1 MLTFP
6 EASSPQ
12 WSLINSLWTFRAWC
26 WPLAPTSLHAVS
38 PWIFSFGQQAPGY
51 QSILT
56 VIWAVNYL
64 QTAGAQK
71 AHLKLKGFHTG
82 LNLPH
87 YNYDMLIKVI
97 SVSAS
102 SISDVRKQVGGI
114 RDGRHHALSPQN
126 EAGPDQKSST
136 PSGPDKTS
144 LPGGPWLPAPSASPQ
159 VPAIFMTLSWK
170 HQSHLKRSNNNA
182 AHNTGMPYEVHTNS
196 EVVSTD
202 GSRTL
207 DAKLLNPDTTIGYLS
222 NPLPQLKLD
231 KECINIWIS
240 LNESRI
246 E

>member
-114 RDGRHHALSPQN
+114 RDGRHHALSPQMKQ
-126 EAGPDQKSST
+126 GQIRK
-136 PSGPDKTS
+136 
-144 LPGGPWLPAPSASPQ
+144 
-159 VPAIFMTLSWK
+159 
-170 HQSHLKRSNNNA
+170 A
-182 AHNTGMPYEVHTNS
+182 AHHLVLTKPHSQEGP
-196 EVVSTD
+196 
-202 GSRTL
+202 GCL
-207 DAKLLNPDTTIGYLS
+207 
-222 NPLPQLKLD
+222 PLPLHHRSLLFLWRCH
-231 KECINIWIS
+231 ENIRVIS
-240 LNESRI
+240 KDQIIMLHITQACPMKSTLIQRWFPQMVPEHSMQNSWTQI
-246 E
+246 QQSDICLIHCHS